1 MNTKEQDTT
10 EASDGD
16 IFEGFCWHSSI
27 GIDSNLD
34 GNKRFVT
41 RMPYDR
47 SAAAMFVSAG
57 NNLLIHKTT
66 RCLWK
71 LSDDKKTIIP
81 TFDSDVLSAD
91 EVKNV
96 MEG

>member
-1 MNTKEQDTT
+1 MEQ
-10 EASDGD
+10 D

-27 GIDSNLD
+27 GIDSTLE

-41 RMPYDR
+41 RLPNSRQAR
-47 SAAAMFVSAG
+47 SMFTSSG

-71 LSDDKKTIIP
+71 MSDDKKTIEP
-81 TFDSDVLSAD
+81 VFSSDVLSVD
-91 EVKNV
+91 EVKAA
-96 MEG
+96 MEGSGQ

>member
-1 MNTKEQDTT
+1 MKAEEQDII
-10 EASDGD
+10 EAEPGD

-27 GIDSNLD
+27 GIDSNLE

-41 RMPYDR
+41 RMPYDKHA
-47 SAAAMFVSAG
+47 SSMFIAVG

-91 EVKNV
+91 DVKAV
-96 MEG
+96 MEE

>member
-1 MNTKEQDTT
+1 M
-10 EASDGD
+10 SPD

-27 GIDSNLD
+27 GIDSTCEG

-41 RMPYDR
+41 RLPNNIQAR
-47 SAAAMFVSAG
+47 SMFTASG

-71 LSDDKKTIIP
+71 MSDDKKTIEP
-81 TFDSDVLSAD
+81 VFSSDVLSD
-91 EVKNV
+91 DDVKAA
-96 MEG
+96 MEGVET

>member
-1 MNTKEQDTT
+1 MNREDQDTKE
-10 EASDGD
+10 AGAGD

-27 GIDSNLD
+27 GIDSNLE

-47 SAAAMFVSAG
+47 HAAGMFIAAG

-71 LSDDKKTIIP
+71 LSDDKKSIVP
-81 TFDSDVLSAD
+81 AFDSDVLSAD
-91 EVKNV
+91 DVKAV